1 MKHSRIMLLT
11 ATVSLGLLL
20 VMLWIIAGRSDSTMA
35 APRLDYAASDPL
47 QEINMSMYQ
56 IYSCATL
63 VITTTNGLN
72 NNYYT
77 STVLPPLADYP
88 NLALVT
94 GDKGDSSV
102 PAYDDW
108 FRLDNA
114 NVDSTYEVKA
124 VPDLTTNY
132 NLGITVYDA
141 GLNEIMADNDPADNN
156 RASVKLVPDS
166 QGPYYFKV
174 SQITPDCSGGTYD
187 LDVTVTDPT
196 PIPTVP
202 GADPY
207 EPNDTRGTAYVFPV
221 VTSASATDANFVP
234 DEPPNPD
241 VDWFKFYVKSG
252 RNYRASTSNL
262 SGVDTYVE
270 VYNESG
276 SRVTYDNDGGGGF
289 ASRAE
294 WQASYDGYYYIKVT
308 NMVGTSSGNDTYDLT
323 VAEISVAATTTPQPA
338 SPNPDA
344 DRCDRKELGNYDF
357 DHACVIPA
365 NVSEEFNLV
374 PPPYGGSDND
384 FLKIW
389 VKPGLLFKCG
399 TSKLSAGV
407 DPNMILYDHNRN
419 TIGGNDDVEPG
430 NFNSYMA
437 YYATYEGWMYLLVG
451 TGDRTPPNLSDS
463 NYTLRCDMEVPGQAT
478 ATSTPAG
485 GATPTGTPRPAT
497 PTPHPGLTVRPL
509 TTPTPAP
516 VTTPAPRFIPI
527 RLLVYYDGN
536 DDQQPGAGEG
546 ISGISAQA
554 YEVATNQ
561 LLAQGFTDERGNLE
575 FTVAAQGP
583 VRVSVPFFGFSQLVV
598 GEGASI
604 YLRVPPQPLSGG
616 MP

>member
-1 MKHSRIMLLT
+1 
-11 ATVSLGLLL
+11 
-20 VMLWIIAGRSDSTMA
+20 
-35 APRLDYAASDPL
+35 
-47 QEINMSMYQ
+47 
-56 IYSCATL
+56 
-63 VITTTNGLN
+63 
-72 NNYYT
+72 
-77 STVLPPLADYP
+77 LADYTG
-88 NLALVT
+88 LAPLT
-94 GDKGDSSV
+94 IDGDLGDVRSV
-102 PAYDDW
+102 EDDW

-114 NVDSTYEVKA
+114 VVSATYGIQA
-124 VPDLTTNY
+124 IPDRTTNY
-132 NLGITVYDA
+132 NLGIIVYYSDSLIQIIADTDTTNHSA
-141 GLNEIMADNDPADNN
+141 GVTFVADSP
-156 RASVKLVPDS
+156 
-166 QGPYYFKV
+166 GPYFV
-174 SQITPDCSGGTYD
+174 RVFQISDQCDGSTYHLNFSITSPTLTPTN
-187 LDVTVTDPT
+187 T
-196 PIPTVP
+196 PIA
-202 GADPY
+202 GRDPY
-207 EPNDTRGTAYVFPV
+207 EPNDSMGWAYAFPV
-221 VTSASATDANFVP
+221 ATSASIAGANFVP
-234 DEPPNPD
+234 GDPPAPDPDE
-241 VDWFKFYVKSG
+241 DWFKFYVKSG
-252 RNYRASTSNL
+252 RRYRASTSNL

-270 VYNESG
+270 IFNEAG
-276 SRVTYDNDGGGGF
+276 NRVTYDNDGGGGF
-289 ASRAE
+289 ASKTE
-294 WQASYDGYYYIKVT
+294 WQAAYDGYYYIRVT
-308 NMVGTSSGNDTYDLT
+308 NMVATSGGGDTYDLT
-323 VAEISVAATTTPQPA
+323 VVEISVAATATPQPA
-338 SPNPDA
+338 SPNPNA
-344 DRCDRKELGNYDF
+344 DRCDRRELGNYDF
-357 DHACVIPA
+357 DHACVISA
-365 NVSEEFNLV
+365 DVSEEFNFV

-451 TGDRTPPNLSDS
+451 TGDRTPPNVSDS
-463 NYTLRCDMEVPGQAT
+463 DYTLRCDMEVPGQAT

-485 GATPTGTPRPAT
+485 TPRPAT
-497 PTPHPGLTVRPL
+497 STPIAPPTPHPGLTVRPL

-583 VRVSVPFFGFSQLVV
+583 VRVSVPFFGFSQLVAS
-598 GEGASI
+598 EGASI